1 MKLNVNLPGHGYP
14 IYIERGS
21 LTAAGQRIPVHRHT
35 CIVTDDGIPA
45 KWVNTVKDALPGSFV
60 VTIPHGEGSKNLA
73 TMQQV
78 LEQMA
83 EAGMTRKDAVV
94 AVGGG
99 VCGDLAGF
107 CAAVYMRGIDFYNI
121 PTTVLSQVDSSVG
134 GKTAVDLGS
143 LKNII
148 GAFWQ
153 PKAVIID
160 PDVLSTL
167 DDRQIAAGLA
177 EALKMGLIL
186 DPGLVDLFE
195 QDPLPVDEIIAR
207 SVDLKRMIVEEDE
220 KEQGRRALLNFGHT
234 VGHAM
239 EGAWG
244 LDAWLHGEC
253 VAAGMDFMLEDDT
266 LRARVAG
273 LKQKLGLP
281 EIPVPETDVL
291 MDYIRHDKKTGD
303 AHITIVTVAEA
314 GNGQLSRVPFDEVR
328 RRIEAR
334 KQAAA
339 GEHTEA
345 AHE

>member
-291 MDYIRHDKKTGD
+291 MDYIPVSYTHLR
-303 AHITIVTVAEA
+303 
-314 GNGQLSRVPFDEVR
+314 
-328 RRIEAR
+328 
-334 KQAAA
+334 
-339 GEHTEA
+339 
-345 AHE
+345 AHET

>member
-1 MKLNVNLPGHGYP
+1 MFDGKFALEAMGQIITKGLPVSALIVAATVLISMPLAFLLGLLRFKRVKGITQVSTVLISFFRGVPLVILIFILYSAMPDVLTKLGKLYG
-14 IYIERGS
+14 
-21 LTAAGQRIPVHRHT
+21 
-35 CIVTDDGIPA
+35 
-45 KWVNTVKDALPGSFV
+45 W
-60 VTIPHGEGSKNLA
+60 
-73 TMQQV
+73 
-78 LEQMA
+78 
-83 EAGMTRKDAVV
+83 
-94 AVGGG
+94 
-99 VCGDLAGF
+99 
-107 CAAVYMRGIDFYNI
+107 GIDFYNI

>member
-1 MKLNVNLPGHGYP
+1 MKLNVNLPGHEYP

-21 LTAAGQRIPVHRHT
+21 LAKAGELIPAHRRT
-35 CIVTDDGIPA
+35 CIVTDDGVPPR
-45 KWVNTVKDALPGSFV
+45 WVEAVRDAIPGSFV

-73 TMQQV
+73 MMQQV

-83 EAGMTRKDAVV
+83 DADMTRRDAVV

-186 DPGLVDLFE
+186 DPELVDLFE
-195 QDPLPVDEIIAR
+195 QDPLPVDEIISR
-207 SVDLKRMIVEEDE
+207 SIDLKRMIVEEDE

-234 VGHAM
+234 VGHAI
-239 EGAWG
+239 EGACG
-244 LDAWLHGEC
+244 LDVWLHGEC
-253 VAAGMDFMLEDDT
+253 VAAGIDFMLEDDG
-266 LRARVAG
+266 LRQRVKG
-273 LKQKLGLP
+273 LRQKLGLP
-281 EIPVPETDVL
+281 EIPVPDTDVL

-303 AHITIVTVAEA
+303 QDITIVTVAQA
-314 GNGQLSRVPFDEVR
+314 GQGQLARVPLDQVR
-328 RRIEAR
+328 ERIETR
-334 KQAAA
+334 KQAR
-339 GEHTEA
+339 ETEA